1 VRPDEEEPHFIIV
14 VMFITGYLLE
24 ELTASQLLRSIM
36 LDSSG
41 FVVRISLRA
50 NPNDLVVID
59 GVPIGGR
66 AGLSIRFVVAGCLTI
81 A

>member
-14 VMFITGYLLE
+14 VMFIAGYLLE

-50 NPNDLVVID
+50 NLNDPIVID
-59 GVPIGGR
+59 GVPIGDR
-66 AGLSIRFVVAGCLTI
+66 AGLSIGFVVDGCLTT